1 MQVQA
6 QTAVCVPQAILKGSH
21 QVSPLPRQLQTRYQ
35 LPALSSRTQP
45 EARALSE
52 AESDLQA
59 GPDTWLGRGASWIPG
74 LGEPRAAEG
83 SLEEETQAP
92 CCTARD
98 SPASDCS
105 ILTTTPGRAAHSR
118 ACGQQEAALGL
129 KAKVG
134 PWASLHLGQGQ

>member
-92 CCTARD
+92 CCTAQ
-98 SPASDCS
+98 SQPG
-105 ILTTTPGRAAHSR
+105 TP
-118 ACGQQEAALGL
+118 
-129 KAKVG
+129 
-134 PWASLHLGQGQ
+134 LHLTARSSQPHQGEQLIREHVANRRQHWD

>member
-1 MQVQA
+1 M
-6 QTAVCVPQAILKGSH
+6 
-21 QVSPLPRQLQTRYQ
+21 
-35 LPALSSRTQP
+35 
-45 EARALSE
+45 SE

-59 GPDTWLGRGASWIPG
+59 GPDTWSGRGASWIPG

-83 SLEEETQAP
+83 SLEEEPQAP
-92 CCTARD
+92 CCTASKPARD
-98 SPASDCS
+98 SSASDCS

-118 ACGQQEAALGL
+118 ARGQQEAALGL